1 MTELVRIER
10 EGRTAIVILDN
21 PPMNVLSSQVTSELD
36 QVFGE
41 LKDDGS
47 VGAVILTGQGSR
59 AFMAGADIKEFP
71 QKMNA
76 GKEEKLERNL
86 NVHTILNKIS
96 DLPKPTI
103 ALLNGLALGG
113 GCELALT
120 CDIRIA
126 EEHVKIGLPEIK
138 LGLFPGGGGT
148 QRLPRLIG
156 ASKAKE
162 LMFTG
167 EPLSA
172 REACE
177 IGLVNKVVPSR
188 EGLAAARKM
197 AEKMASHSAESLRRI
212 KYAVNEGEKQTIE
225 DGLRLE
231 ARLFAEVFETE
242 DVKEGVRAFLEKR
255 TPVFNS
261 HQ

>member
-10 EGRTAIVILDN
+10 EDRIAIVILDN
-21 PPMNVLSSQVTSELD
+21 PPMNVLSSQVSEELD
-36 QVFGE
+36 RIFGE
-41 LKDDGS
+41 LQADAS
-47 VGAVILTGQGSR
+47 VGAVILTGEGSR

-76 GKEEKLERNL
+76 TKEEKLERNL
-86 NVHTILNKIS
+86 NVHSTLTKIS

-162 LMFTG
+162 LMFSG

-172 REACE
+172 QEAYQ
-177 IGLVNKVVPSR
+177 IGLVNKVVPSG
-188 EGLAAARKM
+188 EGLAEARKM
-197 AEKMASHSAESLRRI
+197 AAKMASHSAESLSRI
-212 KYAVNEGEKQTIE
+212 KYAVNEGEKQPIE

-242 DVKEGVRAFLEKR
+242 DVKEGVKAFLEKR
-255 TPVFNS
+255 QPVFNS
-261 HQ
+261 HA